1 MIKRLLSYFLPIKVY
16 EVPSNTST
24 NLEVTWNNGQLVL
37 DSKHTN
43 YSFGSLEKVLKKG
56 MLHIGFP
63 VIKNMESILLL
74 GVAGGSAIKIIRNEI
89 KCIGKI
95 TGVDIDPKIIQIAYD
110 YFYLGSYTNVDIL
123 IKDAQEFINENNAKY
138 ELIIIDIFEDD
149 CMPNFLFETNFIAN
163 IIRAMNKNSY
173 ILFNFMLLNDY
184 EKKLQKFISNFNT
197 KEFSITTLINV
208 EEFNKLII
216 VQKTTN

>member
-63 VIKNMESILLL
+63 IIKNMESILLL

-110 YFYLGSYTNVDIL
+110 YFHLGSYTNVDIL

-184 EKKLQKFISNFNT
+184 DKKLQKFISNFNT

>member
-1 MIKRLLSYFLPIKVY
+1 MIKRLLSYFLPIKEY

-110 YFYLGSYTNVDIL
+110 YFHLGSYTNVDIL

-138 ELIIIDIFEDD
+138 DLIIIDIFEDD

-184 EKKLQKFISNFNT
+184 DKKLQKFISNFNT

-208 EEFNKLII
+208 EEYNKLVI
-216 VQKTTN
+216 VQKNN

>member
-63 VIKNMESILLL
+63 IIKNMESILLL

-110 YFYLGSYTNVDIL
+110 YFHLGSYTNVDIL

>member
-63 VIKNMESILLL
+63 IIKNMESILLL

-110 YFYLGSYTNVDIL
+110 YFHLGSYTNVDIL

-197 KEFSITTLINV
+197 KEFSITTLVNV

-216 VQKTTN
+216 VQKNN